1 MTQVNASEMDVT
13 ETDYLNDSPLL
24 TEAQAVVRTGP
35 VQLDQIDQNSI
46 IGTILYQGN
55 VRKRLIVTK
64 YHPLSTKVSVRDD
77 NSEEFK
83 VPIETLFWSEMNVTE
98 AQAVVRTGPVQLDQ
112 IDQNSIIGT
121 ILYQG
126 NVRKRLIVTKYNP
139 LSAKVSVRDEDRGND
154 FKVPIETLF
163 WSTD

>member
-83 VPIETLFWSEMNVTE
+83 VPIETLFWS
-98 AQAVVRTGPVQLDQ
+98 
-112 IDQNSIIGT
+112 
-121 ILYQG
+121 
-126 NVRKRLIVTKYNP
+126 
-139 LSAKVSVRDEDRGND
+139 
-154 FKVPIETLF
+154 
-163 WSTD
+163 TD

>member
-24 TEAQAVVRTGP
+24 
-35 VQLDQIDQNSI
+35 
-46 IGTILYQGN
+46 
-55 VRKRLIVTK
+55 
-64 YHPLSTKVSVRDD
+64 
-77 NSEEFK
+77 
-83 VPIETLFWSEMNVTE
+83 TE

-163 WSTD
+163 WSAD

>member
-24 TEAQAVVRTGP
+24 
-35 VQLDQIDQNSI
+35 
-46 IGTILYQGN
+46 
-55 VRKRLIVTK
+55 
-64 YHPLSTKVSVRDD
+64 
-77 NSEEFK
+77 
-83 VPIETLFWSEMNVTE
+83 TE

>member
-64 YHPLSTKVSVRDD
+64 YHS
-77 NSEEFK
+77 
-83 VPIETLFWSEMNVTE
+83 
-98 AQAVVRTGPVQLDQ
+98 
-112 IDQNSIIGT
+112 
-121 ILYQG
+121 
-126 NVRKRLIVTKYNP
+126 

>member
-13 ETDYLNDSPLL
+13 KTDYLNDSPLL
-24 TEAQAVVRTGP
+24 
-35 VQLDQIDQNSI
+35 
-46 IGTILYQGN
+46 
-55 VRKRLIVTK
+55 
-64 YHPLSTKVSVRDD
+64 
-77 NSEEFK
+77 
-83 VPIETLFWSEMNVTE
+83 TE

-163 WSTD
+163 WSAD

>member
-1 MTQVNASEMDVT
+1 MTHVNANEMDVT
-13 ETDYLNDSPLL
+13 KTDYLNDSPLL
-24 TEAQAVVRTGP
+24 
-35 VQLDQIDQNSI
+35 
-46 IGTILYQGN
+46 
-55 VRKRLIVTK
+55 
-64 YHPLSTKVSVRDD
+64 
-77 NSEEFK
+77 
-83 VPIETLFWSEMNVTE
+83 TE

-139 LSAKVSVRDEDRGND
+139 LSAKVSVRDDNSEEFKVAIETLFWSEINVTEAQAVVRTGPVQLDQIDQNSIIGTILYQGKVKKRLIVTKYHSLSAKVSVRDEDRGND

-163 WSTD
+163 WSAD